1 MYLHL
6 ISGYTRPPPY
16 GSSGYG
22 DPLSPTR
29 TPYGHPQSIDFPSS
43 YSGPGSSYYPSGY
56 GGNLGSF
63 WSKKG
68 FPGVE
73 NLFPHA
79 GPSDFYFPEKSG
91 FAKSIIVPL
100 IGGAILGI
108 TAALVANP
116 SLLHLGTLS
125 GKRRRREASADGSPD
140 GIGKHEEHAQTLA
153 YRAYRQKKLI

>member
-16 GSSGYG
+16 GGSGYG

-56 GGNLGSF
+56 GGNPGSF

-125 GKRRRREASADGSPD
+125 GKRRRREASADGSRD